1 MRSKGVVGLGMTTIR
16 FLTAEVPRW
25 DSTETTVPYVVDTG
39 PIRSLAELKAAA
51 EVGPEG
57 VHSAAAVVVA
67 AEAQAVKVAAEPAG
81 KVS

>member
-16 FLTAEVPRW
+16 LLIVEVPMR

-39 PIRSLAELKAAA
+39 PIRSLVELDMAA

-57 VHSAAAVVVA
+57 VHSAAVVVVA
-67 AEAQAVKVAAEPAG
+67 AGAQAVKAAAELAG